1 MRIPWPLLTPRPSDL
16 QLWPPE
22 AGKGFFKAQR
32 SRVRSK
38 NSFNLRKILI
48 CYGPLFLCVRVS
60 VYLCVGRGCPVE
72 LACLIK
78 LKYFGKPRN
87 SFASW
92 FSYSHSADA
101 DRRLSV
107 PAGSRVGGGSGVRAR
122 GIEAQSSMG
131 PCGCGLLW
139 SRFGFTLKNF
149 TPGKLQTQQKFIK
162 FRSQKKGEAHRKR

>member
-1 MRIPWPLLTPRPSDL
+1 MLRP
-16 QLWPPE
+16 
-22 AGKGFFKAQR
+22 
-32 SRVRSK
+32 
-38 NSFNLRKILI
+38 
-48 CYGPLFLCVRVS
+48 YVS
-60 VYLCVGRGCPVE
+60 VCMSVCVGLSVCLCVGRGCPVE

-87 SFASW
+87 SFPSW
-92 FSYSHSADA
+92 FSHSHSADA

-107 PAGSRVGGGSGVRAR
+107 PDGSRVAR
-122 GIEAQSSMG
+122 GTGGKGQGPGGIRAQSSMG

-162 FRSQKKGEAHRKR
+162 FRSQK